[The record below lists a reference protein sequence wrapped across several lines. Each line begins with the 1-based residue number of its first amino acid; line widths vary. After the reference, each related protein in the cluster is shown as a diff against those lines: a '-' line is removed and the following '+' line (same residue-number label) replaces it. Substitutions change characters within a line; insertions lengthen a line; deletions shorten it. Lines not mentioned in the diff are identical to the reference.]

1 MAEQSPKHPNMAA
14 ALVAA
19 QKHAQAVAKTSKN
32 TFHGYKYAS
41 AEALI
46 AEGREALADNGLAV
60 MPIEWRVLP
69 VEGIEGV
76 RSKVEVTYMLV
87 HESGASV
94 SAKCETSILPE
105 KGRPQDKAEATAL
118 TYNLGYY
125 LRGLLL
131 LPREEPGTSVDAR
144 DDRNNGPATVASH
157 KPAPSQQPVVE
168 TPPVAESTRYMAGD
182 ILRMIDEAKSLAD
195 LTAARNAAKSAKIP
209 DDAIKA
215 AYLEKHKAL
224 KAGGST

>member
-1 MAEQSPKHPNMAA
+1 MAEQSIKHANMAA
-14 ALVAA
+14 ALVGA
-19 QKHAQAVAKTSKN
+19 QKHAQAVTKTSKN

-60 MPIEWRVLP
+60 MPVEWRVLP
-69 VEGIEGV
+69 VDGIEGV

-94 SAKCETSILPE
+94 TAKCETSILPE

-144 DDRNNGPATVASH
+144 DDRNHGQATGATP
-157 KPAPSQQPVVE
+157 KLAPSPQPVVE
-168 TPPVAESTRYMAGD
+168 TPPVTVTADT
-182 ILRMIDEAKSLAD
+182 ILTMIADARSMAD
-195 LTAARNAAKSAKIP
+195 LTAARNAAKTAKVP
-209 DDAIKA
+209 DDQIKA

-224 KAGGST
+224 KAGAA

>member
-1 MAEQSPKHPNMAA
+1 MAA

-76 RSKVEVTYMLV
+76 RSKVEVTYMLM
-87 HESGASV
+87 HETGASV

-144 DDRNNGPATVASH
+144 DDRNNGPTTVP
-157 KPAPSQQPVVE
+157 PAKVVTSAAPALQSV
-168 TPPVAESTRYMAGD
+168 TPPVTPPVSPQYMAGD
-182 ILRMIDEAKSLAD
+182 ILEMIQNAKTLAD
-195 LTAARNAAKSAKIP
+195 LTAARNAAKASKIP
-209 DDAIKA
+209 DDQIKA
-215 AYLEKHKAL
+215 AYLEKHKAIKDL
-224 KAGGST
+224 GGK